1 MLRLGII
8 AEGNTDQQVLENILL
23 GYFEDREEEPVI
35 RYIQPSPDVFG
46 GWHMVFEYF
55 KQGTYKKD
63 LSVNDYLVVQLD
75 TDVSESQGYEVSKRD
90 GDRELTP
97 DELVARVVKRLREHI
112 EEGILQEHGDKFIFA
127 ISVDEIECWLL
138 PLLHQDKKAAKIT
151 GCLEAANHALR
162 LKKEKPLS
170 NAEKEK
176 NPRAYQELSRGYAK
190 KKELRKRHAKNPSL
204 KLFIESLDRLFLP
217 STTS

>member
-23 GYFEDREEEPVI
+23 GYFEDREDEPVI
-35 RYIQPSPDVFG
+35 RYIQPMPDAFG

-75 TDVSESQGYEVSKRD
+75 TDVSESQGYEVSKRG
-90 GDRELTP
+90 GDRELSP
-97 DELVARVVKRLREHI
+97 EELVTRVIKRLKEHI
-112 EEGILQEHGDKFIFA
+112 EEGVLQEHGHKFIFA

-138 PLLHQDKKAAKIT
+138 PLLHQDKKAAKTT
-151 GCLEAANHALR
+151 GCLNTANHALK
-162 LKKEKPLS
+162 LKNERPLS
-170 NAEKEK
+170 NTKEEK
-176 NPRAYQELSRGYAK
+176 NPRAYQELSRSYSK
-190 KKELRKRHAKNPSL
+190 KKELLKRHHKNPSL
-204 KLFIESLDRLFLP
+204 KLFIESLDRLFMP
-217 STTS
+217 SIVS